1 MSPRA
6 PLILLPGIEGDPRVF
21 SRLGGLGAGRELRSL
36 ELPEGRSVK
45 AMAEAL
51 LVRSSGPLILL
62 GASLGGLVARA
73 AAEADPGRVR
83 ALITIGSLPG
93 PALRPPGLGLAAA
106 LLRRAPRR
114 WAATRYRRRIAAR
127 HAEEGV
133 DPELSLPL
141 LASLPA
147 PDLLACRLSA
157 VATWAPGAPPPV
169 PTLWLRGQ
177 VDTESP
183 WTTAQA
189 ARLLPAAQVETVPGG
204 HRPMLTHPEHLVAVV
219 AHFLRGIG

>member
-1 MSPRA
+1 MSPLP

-21 SRLGGLGAGRELRSL
+21 SRLAKLGTERQLLSL
-36 ELPEGRSVK
+36 ELPEGASVSE
-45 AMAEAL
+45 MAAAL
-51 LVRSSGPLILL
+51 LSRHPEPFCVL

-73 AAEADPGRVR
+73 AAEADPRRVR
-83 ALITIGSLPG
+83 ALVAIGSLPG
-93 PALRPPGLGLAAA
+93 PTCRPPGLGLAATA
-106 LLRRAPRR
+106 LRRAPAG
-114 WAATRYRRRIAAR
+114 WVESRYRRRIAAR
-127 HAEEGV
+127 HLEEGV

-141 LASLPA
+141 LARLPSA
-147 PDLLACRLSA
+147 ALLARRLGA
-157 VATWAPGAPPPV
+157 VASWAPGPPPPV

-189 ARLLPAAQVETVPGG
+189 ARLLPDAQVETVPGG

-219 AHFLRGIG
+219 AGFLRGRG